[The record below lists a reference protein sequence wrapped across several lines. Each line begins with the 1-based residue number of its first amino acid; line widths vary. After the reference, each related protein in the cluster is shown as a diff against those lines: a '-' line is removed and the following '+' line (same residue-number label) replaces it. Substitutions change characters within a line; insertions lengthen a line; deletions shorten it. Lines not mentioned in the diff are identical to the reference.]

1 MLPSFYHYLTHEEIA
16 GTVIKH
22 KAQKVKPGLPS
33 ALKGSLADASATRL
47 PFHFVTGLR
56 AITALTW
63 EIPVSQSAT
72 TGLIETTESKA
83 S

>member
-1 MLPSFYHYLTHEEIA
+1 M
-16 GTVIKH
+16 IKH

-33 ALKGSLADASATRL
+33 ALKGSLADASAARL
-47 PFHFVTGLR
+47 PFHFVAGLR

-63 EIPVSQSAT
+63 EIPIIKSAT
-72 TGLIETTESKA
+72 TGLLETTKSKA